1 MARATFPS
9 IVTLRLT
16 SATRWLLLLPAVCA
30 LFGCWFIVRWYV
42 GNTVAEYAPSADE
55 GGVEMARMA
64 ARWAPGDP
72 FTHWRLATLE
82 QKIFSASNLAD
93 AVREFQLAVTLSPN
107 DYRYWMELGRALE
120 ASGDTVGGEKAL
132 RRAVELAPAYSY
144 PRWYYGNLLLRA
156 GKLDEAFAQLA
167 WAAGADPLMR
177 APVFNLAWQVFHG
190 DADKIAKAACSTA
203 PVRMEFAT
211 YLVRQNKV
219 DEATRLWRTITSAD
233 RKANGELTQG
243 FVNVLDQSRRFS
255 ALLEVLQQNEP
266 GGDGPVREQ
275 FWNGSFERDIEPTK
289 AMTFYWVFG
298 SSAQARVT
306 RDTVA
311 HDGQGSLRIV
321 FTARNKLD
329 AIPVAQTVVVDPGAQ
344 YNVEFYVR
352 TENLN
357 SGATPLVSIVDATTN
372 VALVSSPA
380 APTGTNNWQRI
391 TVDFKTEPKC
401 EGVIVN
407 ISRGTC
413 GEDQLCPIYGTI
425 WYDDFRLQRVGG
437 SGSPG
442 RAPAPG
448 KR

>member
-42 GNTVAEYAPSADE
+42 GNTVAEYAPSVDE

-72 FTHWRLATLE
+72 FTHWRLASLE
-82 QKIFSASNLAD
+82 QKVFTASNLAD
-93 AVREFQLAVTLSPN
+93 AVREYQLAVTLSPN

-120 ASGDTVGGEKAL
+120 ASGDSVGGEKAL
-132 RRAVELAPAYSY
+132 RRSVELAPAYSH

-167 WAAGADPLMR
+167 WAAGADQPMR
-177 APVFNLAWQVFHG
+177 APVFNLAWQVFDG
-190 DADKIAKAACSTA
+190 DVDKIAKAACSTV

-211 YLVRQNKV
+211 YLVRKNKV
-219 DEATRLWRTITSAD
+219 DEAMRVWRTITSAD
-233 RKANGELTQG
+233 LKANGDLNQD
-243 FVNVLDQSRRFS
+243 FMNVLEQSRHFS
-255 ALLEVLQQNEP
+255 ALLEVLRQNEP

-289 AMTFYWVFG
+289 AMTFYWVLG
-298 SSAQARVT
+298 SSPQARVT
-306 RDTVA
+306 RDTAA
-311 HDGQGSLRIV
+311 HNGQGSLRIV
-321 FTARNKLD
+321 FMARNKLD
-329 AIPVAQTVVVDPGAQ
+329 AIPVAQTVVVNPGAQ
-344 YNVEFYVR
+344 YQVEFYVR

-391 TVDFKTEPKC
+391 TLDFKTEPKC
-401 EGVIVN
+401 EAVIVN

-413 GEDQLCPIYGTI
+413 GEDLCPIFGTI
-425 WYDDFRLQRVGG
+425 WYDDFSIQRVGG